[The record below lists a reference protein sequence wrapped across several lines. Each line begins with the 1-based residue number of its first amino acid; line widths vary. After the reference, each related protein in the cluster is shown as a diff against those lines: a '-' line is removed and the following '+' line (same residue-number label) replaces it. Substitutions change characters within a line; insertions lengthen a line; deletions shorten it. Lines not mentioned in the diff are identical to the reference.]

1 MLQLKFPMYD
11 MKNTKDGA
19 KWSVP
24 DANMYLVISDPKPP
38 LKHPL
43 GTIVSSCADRVEH
56 VLPSCFE
63 YTRRY
68 FLKIYFLERMTLSK
82 VVDI

>member
-38 LKHPL
+38 LKQSL
-43 GTIVSSCADRVEH
+43 GISVFSCGDRVEQG
-56 VLPSCFE
+56 LPSCFE
-63 YTRRY
+63 YT
-68 FLKIYFLERMTLSK
+68 
-82 VVDI
+82 